1 MGMFYDISVFPSYG
15 RRAATVAWA
24 VAPSIRDAEFYV
36 YRSVDGTGDYE
47 LLNDDP
53 VFGRTFTDADLSVPN
68 KLQTP
73 YYRLLAVKDGK
84 EYESPPVAVF
94 DKVGRKAYGVAH
106 SIIRAKFIQARA
118 DGIPVLYYPLVR
130 NGLTNESLDPD
141 TGQRVVATCP
151 AGGDAGS
158 GEGGSSPDYG
168 TFYAGGYCRPF
179 VTYMRILEEPKQRQ
193 NILDVG
199 MMDASVINVEL
210 PAFPFPRT
218 DDMIVDVATDRRWKI
233 GDTIQSYL
241 VKGVVPVGH
250 EARVSLQSHNDPC
263 YQVPVPD
270 NYMELLR
277 RMTCLER
284 I

>member
-15 RRAATVAWA
+15 RNAATVAWS
-24 VAPSIRDAEFYV
+24 VAPAIRDAEFYV
-36 YRSVDGTGDYE
+36 YRSIDGTGDYE

-53 VFGRTFTDADLSVPN
+53 VFGRTFTDTGLKVQN

-84 EYESPPVAVF
+84 EYDSPPVAVF

-106 SIIRAKFIQARA
+106 SIIRAKHIQARA
-118 DGIPVLYYPLVR
+118 DGIPVLYYPLAR

-141 TGQRVVATCP
+141 TGQRVVAVCTSS
-151 AGGDAGS
+151 GDEDYGS
-158 GEGGSSPDYG
+158 GGKSPDYG
-168 TFYAGGYCRPF
+168 TYYADGYCRPF
-179 VTYMRILEEPKQRQ
+179 VTYMRFLEEPKQRQ
-193 NILDVG
+193 NILDTGV
-199 MMDASVINVEL
+199 MDASVMTVEL
-210 PAFPFPRT
+210 PAFPYPRT
-218 DDMIVDVATDRRWKI
+218 DDMVVDVTTDRRWKI

-250 EARVSLQSHNDPC
+250 EVKVSLQAHNDPC
-263 YQVPVPD
+263 YKVPVPD
-270 NYMELLR
+270 NYMELVG
-277 RMTCLER
+277 RMVCLER